1 MPYYSISLFGGS
13 REHRKAVRETFGG
26 RESDYTGHEVV
37 FHVERND
44 DIAKMRANL
53 EGVVPDGIDIT
64 VKKIGKMEFEWRKH
78 Q

>member
-13 REHRKAVRETFGG
+13 REDRKAVRETFDG

-37 FHVERND
+37 FYVQRPY
-44 DIAKMRANL
+44 DIEKMRANL
-53 EGVVPDGIDIT
+53 QSVVPEGIETT
-64 VKKIGKMEFEWRKH
+64 VKRIRRKEFEWRRH